1 MVAPSLLASAVATLH
16 MPQLLD
22 KSIEIL
28 GHRHL
33 RGPNMWS
40 YNPALEVLIDIGDL
54 EDYPSDKIPG
64 FYDRL
69 CNCLPSLFEHRCSYG
84 EPGGFLKRV
93 EEGTWPG
100 HILEHLTIEL
110 QNLAGISGGFG
121 RARDGGRRGV
131 YKVIVS
137 ATEEAVTLQAFK
149 HARDLLLTLIKDN
162 GDPVAQRNQI
172 IEDLRELSDDFCL
185 GPSTACIVNAAT
197 AREIP
202 YIRLSS
208 GNLVQLGYGAK
219 QRRIWTAETDQTSAI
234 AETISRDKD
243 LTKSLLRS
251 AGVPTPEGRTVTS
264 PDDAWEAA
272 QDIGLPVVVKPIDG
286 NHGRGVFINLYTQ
299 QEIEAAYAVAID
311 EGSEVLVERHIIGDE
326 HRLLVVGNKVVA
338 AAKGETVWVTG
349 DGKHTVHELIQ
360 IQINSDPRRGTAEE
374 HPLNPVRIDSAVEL
388 ELVRQK
394 LTSDSI
400 PALDQKVLIQSN
412 GNVAFD
418 VTDLVHPDVAS
429 QVALAAR
436 VVGLEIAG
444 IDLVAKD
451 ISKPLEDQN
460 AAIVEVNAG
469 PGLLMH
475 LKPASGKPQPVGEAI
490 AEHLFPLNYDFRIP
504 IVGISG
510 SKGRT
515 VAAEMVAHFARL
527 TNVHVGLSSNKE
539 LHFGSRSV
547 YRTSKSNWENG
558 RRTLQNRAIELAV
571 IENSNS
577 SLLLEGLSYDQCQV
591 GIVLNIDPQG
601 LFPEYNISDEDQLF
615 NVVRTQVDVVL
626 PTGVCVLNADDQMI
640 VKMIELSKGEVLFF
654 SEDPDSEVIAKHKHN
669 QGRFIISTP
678 TAITLYQGNTEKIV
692 IPVPTLIQNY
702 SKSEWKP
709 HLCLAAA
716 IGAAWGLEIPLNI
729 IEAGVETFVPDATNN
744 IGA

>member
-1 MVAPSLLASAVATLH
+1 

-28 GHRHL
+28 SHRHL

-40 YNPALEVLIDIGDL
+40 YNPALEVLIDIGEL

-64 FYDRL
+64 FYERL
-69 CNCLPSLFEHRCSYG
+69 STCLPSLYEHRCSYG

-100 HILEHLTIEL
+100 HILEHLTLEL
-110 QNLAGISGGFG
+110 QNLAGIPGGFG

-137 ATEEAVTLQAFK
+137 ATEEAVTLQAFTY
-149 HARDLLLTLIKDN
+149 ARDLLLTLIQDN
-162 GDPVAQRNQI
+162 GDPIAQRNFI
-172 IEDLRELSDDFCL
+172 IEELRELSDDLCL

-208 GNLVQLGYGAK
+208 GNLVQLGYGSK

-243 LTKSLLRS
+243 LTKSLLAS

-299 QEIEAAYAVAID
+299 QEIEAAYLVAIN
-311 EGSEVLVERHIIGDE
+311 EGSEVLVERHIVGDE

-349 DGKHTVHELIQ
+349 DGKHTIEDLIQ
-360 IQINSDPRRGTAEE
+360 IQINSDPRRGNSEE

-388 ELVRQK
+388 ELARQQ
-394 LTSDSI
+394 LAGDSV
-400 PALDQKVLIQSN
+400 PAVDHKVLIQSN

-444 IDLVAKD
+444 IDLVAQD
-451 ISKPLEDQN
+451 ISRPLGEQN

-475 LKPASGKPQPVGEAI
+475 LKPASGKAQPVGEAI
-490 AEHLFPLNYDFRIP
+490 TDHLFPPNVDFRIP
-504 IVGISG
+504 IIGISG

-515 VAAEMVAHFARL
+515 ITAEMVAHFARL
-527 TNVHVGLSSNKE
+527 TNVHVGLSSSKD
-539 LHFGSRSV
+539 LYFGSRLIH
-547 YRTSKSNWENG
+547 RTSKSNWENG
-558 RRTLQNRAIELAV
+558 RRTLQNRAIEFAV
-571 IENSNS
+571 IENDNA

-601 LFPEYNISDEDQLF
+601 LFPEHNISDDEQLF

-626 PTGVCVLNADDQMI
+626 PTGICVLNADDPMI
-640 VKMIELSKGEVLFF
+640 TKMAELSKGEVMYF
-654 SEDPDSEVIAKHKHN
+654 SEDPHSVVITEHQQKKGRSMIVTPKAIALM
-669 QGRFIISTP
+669 QG
-678 TAITLYQGNTEKIV
+678 AIQTKV
-692 IPVPTLIQNY
+692 IPVPPSIQNRP
-702 SKSEWKP
+702 KSEWMP
-709 HLCLAAA
+709 HLSLAAA
-716 IGAAWGLEIPLNI
+716 IGAAWALDIPLNI
-729 IEAGVETFVPDATNN
+729 IQAGVETFVPNTKNTTEV
-744 IGA
+744 

>member
-1 MVAPSLLASAVATLH
+1 

-28 GHRHL
+28 SVKHL
-33 RGPNMWS
+33 RGPNMWT
-40 YNPALEVLIDIGDL
+40 YHPVIEVWIDIGDL
-54 EDYPSDKIPG
+54 EDYPSNLIPG

-69 CNCLPSLFEHRCSYG
+69 VKALPSLVEHRCSYG
-84 EPGGFLKRV
+84 ETGGFLKRV
-93 EEGTWPG
+93 EEGTWPA
-100 HILEHLTIEL
+100 HIMEHLTLEL
-110 QNLAGISGGFG
+110 QNLAGIPGGFG
-121 RARDGGRRGV
+121 KARDGDRRSV
-131 YKVIVS
+131 YKVMVS
-137 ATEEAVTLQAFK
+137 AINEEVTLTALK
-149 HARDLLLTLIKDN
+149 YARDLYLALAQDQA
-162 GDPVAQRNQI
+162 DCVALVQDI
-172 IEDLRELSDDFCL
+172 IEKLRDLGDDLLL
-185 GPSTACIVNAAT
+185 GPSTACIVNAAEE
-197 AREIP
+197 RGIP
-202 YIRLSS
+202 SIRLSE

-272 QDIGLPVVVKPIDG
+272 QDIGLQVVVKPIDG

-311 EGSEVLVERHIIGDE
+311 EGSEVLVERHIVGDE

-349 DGKHTVHELIQ
+349 DGKHTVQELIQ

-388 ELVRQK
+388 ELARQQ
-394 LTSDSI
+394 LTGSSI
-400 PALDQKVLIQSN
+400 PAVDHKVLIQSN

-444 IDLVAKD
+444 VDLVAQD
-451 ISKPLEDQN
+451 ISRPLAEQN

-475 LKPASGKPQPVGEAI
+475 LKPASGKPQPVGKEI
-490 AEHLFPLNYDFRIP
+490 ANHLFPPGTDFRIP
-504 IVGISG
+504 LVGICGESG
-510 SKGRT
+510 KT
-515 VAAEMVAHFARL
+515 PVAEMVAHFLRL
-527 TNVHVGLSSNKE
+527 TNVYVGLSCSKG
-539 LHFGSRSV
+539 LFFGNRAIPNTNV
-547 YRTSKSNWENG
+547 SNWENA
-558 RRTLQNRAIELAV
+558 RRTLLNRAVEAAV
-571 IENSNS
+571 IENNHLSM
-577 SLLLEGLSYDQCQV
+577 LIEGLAYDRCQV
-591 GIVLNIDPQG
+591 GVVLNVNPKTNFPQ
-601 LFPEYNISDEDQLF
+601 YAIYDEDQVF
-615 NVVRTQVDVVL
+615 SIVRTQIDVVL
-626 PTGVCVLNADDQMI
+626 PTGVGVLNADDPMCVQMA
-640 VKMIELSKGEVLFF
+640 ELCDGEVIFF
-654 SEDPDSEVIAKHKHN
+654 SENSDSEVVKIHLQN
-669 QGRFIISTP
+669 GGR
-678 TAITLYQGNTEKIV
+678 AVLVGKQQITLKSGKLDQKS
-692 IPVPTLIQNY
+692 IPVPRH
-702 SKSEWKP
+702 SEANSASPWKAMN
-709 HLCLAAA
+709 LGAAIAAA
-716 IGAAWGLEIPLNI
+716 WALDIPFNV
-729 IEAGVETFVPDATNN
+729 IEAGAETFVPDATTI

>member
-1 MVAPSLLASAVATLH
+1 

-28 GHRHL
+28 SHRHL

-54 EDYPSDKIPG
+54 EDYPSDKISG
-64 FYDRL
+64 FYERL
-69 CNCLPSLFEHRCSYG
+69 CNCLPSLHEHRCSYG

-110 QNLAGISGGFG
+110 QNLAGIPGGFG
-121 RARDGGRRGV
+121 RARDGGGRGI

-137 ATEEAVTLQAFK
+137 ATEEEVTLKAFT
-149 HARDLLLTLIKDN
+149 HARDLLLTLIQDS
-162 GDPVAQRNQI
+162 GDPVAQRDLI
-172 IEDLRELSDDFCL
+172 IQDLRDLSDDLCL
-185 GPSTACIVNAAT
+185 GPSTACIVHAAS

-208 GNLVQLGYGAK
+208 GNLVQLGYGSK

-251 AGVPTPEGRTVTS
+251 AGVPTPEGRAVTS

-286 NHGRGVFINLYTQ
+286 NHGRGVFINLHTQ
-299 QEIEAAYAVAID
+299 QEIEAAYAVAIN
-311 EGSEVLVERHIIGDE
+311 EGSEVLVERHIVGDE
-326 HRLLVVGNKVVA
+326 HRLLVVGNKVIA

-349 DGKHTVHELIQ
+349 DGKHNIQELID

-388 ELVRQK
+388 ELARQQ
-394 LTSDSI
+394 LTGTSI
-400 PALDQKVLIQSN
+400 PTVDQKVLIQSN

-418 VTDLVHPDVAS
+418 VTELVHPDVAS

-444 IDLVAKD
+444 VDLVAQD
-451 ISKPLEDQN
+451 ISRPLDEQK

-490 AEHLFPLNYDFRIP
+490 ADHLFPPDYDYRIP
-504 IVGISG
+504 IIGISG
-510 SKGRT
+510 SRGRT
-515 VAAEMVAHFARL
+515 IVAEMVAHFSRL
-527 TNVHVGLSSNKE
+527 TNVHVGLSSSKD
-539 LHFGSRSV
+539 LYFGNRSIH
-547 YRTSKSNWENG
+547 RTSQSNWENG

-571 IENSNS
+571 IENDNA

-591 GIVLNIDPQG
+591 GIVLNVDQQG
-601 LFPEYNISDEDQLF
+601 LFPEHNISDEDQLF

-626 PTGVCVLNADDQMI
+626 PTGVCILNADDPMLL
-640 VKMIELSKGEVLFF
+640 KMSELSKGEVMYF
-654 SEDPDSEVIAKHKHN
+654 SEDPNSSVMAEHQKKN
-669 QGRFIISTP
+669 GRFIIAKP
-678 TAITLYQGNTEKIV
+678 DAIILKQGKTELRV
-692 IPVPTLIQNY
+692 IPVPASIQNHQ
-702 SKSEWKP
+702 KPEWIT
-709 HLCLAAA
+709 HLSLAAA
-716 IGAAWGLEIPLNI
+716 VGAAWALDIPLNV
-729 IEAGVETFVPDATNN
+729 IEAGVETFMTETTTTAGV
-744 IGA
+744 

>member
-1 MVAPSLLASAVATLH
+1 
-16 MPQLLD
+16 
-22 KSIEIL
+22 
-28 GHRHL
+28 
-33 RGPNMWS
+33 MWS

-54 EDYPSDKIPG
+54 EDYPSDLIPG

-69 CNCLPSLFEHRCSYG
+69 CKCLPSLHEHRCSYG

-137 ATEEAVTLQAFK
+137 ATEEAVTLQAFTF
-149 HARDLLLTLIKDN
+149 ARDLLLTLIQDN
-162 GDPVAQRNQI
+162 GDAIAQREQI
-172 IEDLRELSDDFCL
+172 LEDLRELSDDLCL

-202 YIRLSS
+202 HIRLSS
-208 GNLVQLGYGAK
+208 GNLVQLGYGSK

-243 LTKSLLRS
+243 LTKSLLAS

-299 QEIEAAYAVAID
+299 QEIEAAYAVAIN

-338 AAKGETVWVTG
+338 AAKGETVWITG
-349 DGKHTVHELIQ
+349 DGKHTVLELIQ
-360 IQINSDPRRGTAEE
+360 IQINSDPRRGTTEE
-374 HPLNPVRIDSAVEL
+374 CPLNPVRIDSAVEL
-388 ELVRQK
+388 ELARQK
-394 LTSDSI
+394 LTGSSI
-400 PALDQKVLIQSN
+400 PPIDQKVLIQSN

-418 VTDLVHPDVAS
+418 VTDLVHPEVAS

-444 IDLVAKD
+444 VDLVAQD
-451 ISKPLEDQN
+451 ISKPLESQN

-475 LKPASGKPQPVGEAI
+475 LKPASGKPQPVGEEI
-490 AEHLFPLNYDFRIP
+490 ANHLFPPGFDFRIP

-510 SKGRT
+510 NSGRT
-515 VAAEMVAHFARL
+515 IVAEMVAHFIRL
-527 TNVHVGLSSNKE
+527 TNMHVGLSTSKG
-539 LHFGSRSV
+539 LYFGSRTIK
-547 YRTSKSNWENG
+547 RTSPSNWENA
-558 RRTLQNRAIELAV
+558 RRTLQNRAIEVAV
-571 IENSNS
+571 IESDNA
-577 SLLLEGLSYDQCQV
+577 SLLLEGLAYDQCQV
-591 GIVLNIDPQG
+591 GIVLNIDPLK
-601 LFPEYNISDEDQLF
+601 LFPEHHISDEDQLF

-626 PTGVCVLNADDQMI
+626 PTGTCVLNADDPMI
-640 VKMIELSKGEVLFF
+640 VKMAELSKGEVMYF
-654 SEDPDSEVIAKHKHN
+654 SQDPSSSIITEHQEKNGRTIIA
-669 QGRFIISTP
+669 TP
-678 TAITLYQGNTEKIV
+678 KAITLKQGKDEKMI
-692 IPVPTLIQNY
+692 IPIPETMKQ
-702 SKSEWKP
+702 SASEWAP
-709 HLCLAAA
+709 HLSLSAA
-716 IGAAWGLEIPLNI
+716 IGAAWSLDIPFNV
-729 IEAGVETFVPDATNN
+729 IEAGAETFVSDTATAA
-744 IGA
+744 GV

>member
-1 MVAPSLLASAVATLH
+1 
-16 MPQLLD
+16 
-22 KSIEIL
+22 
-28 GHRHL
+28 
-33 RGPNMWS
+33 MWS
-40 YNPALEVLIDIGDL
+40 YNPALEVLIDIGEL

-64 FYDRL
+64 FYERL
-69 CNCLPSLFEHRCSYG
+69 TSCLPSLYEHRCSYG

-93 EEGTWPG
+93 EDGTWPG

-110 QNLAGISGGFG
+110 QNLAGIPGGFG

-137 ATEEAVTLQAFK
+137 ATEEVVTLKAFT
-149 HARDLLLTLIKDN
+149 HARDLLLTLIQDN
-162 GDPVAQRNQI
+162 GDSIAQRDLI
-172 IEDLRELSDDFCL
+172 IEDLRELSDDLCL
-185 GPSTACIVNAAT
+185 GPSTACIVHAAT

-208 GNLVQLGYGAK
+208 GNLVQLGYGSK

-251 AGVPTPEGRTVTS
+251 AGVPTPEGRTVSS

-286 NHGRGVFINLYTQ
+286 NHGRGVFINLHTQ
-299 QEIEAAYAVAID
+299 QEIEAAYAVAIN

-326 HRLLVVGNKVVA
+326 HRLLVVGDKVVA

-349 DGKHTVHELIQ
+349 DGKHSIQELIEL
-360 IQINSDPRRGTAEE
+360 QINSDPRRGTAEE

-388 ELVRQK
+388 ELARQQ
-394 LTSDSI
+394 LNGNSI
-400 PALDQKVLIQSN
+400 PVPEHKVLIQSN

-436 VVGLEIAG
+436 VIGLEIAG
-444 IDLVAKD
+444 VDLVAQD
-451 ISKPLEDQN
+451 ISRPLAEQN

-475 LKPASGKPQPVGEAI
+475 LKPASGKAQPVGEAI
-490 AEHLFPLNYDFRIP
+490 AEHLFPPSYDYRIP
-504 IVGISG
+504 IIGISG

-515 VAAEMVAHFARL
+515 IVSEMVAHFARL
-527 TNVHVGLSSNKE
+527 TNVYVGLSSSKD
-539 LHFGSRSV
+539 LYFGNRSI
-547 YRTSKSNWENG
+547 YRTSHSNWENG
-558 RRTLQNRAIELAV
+558 RRALQNRAVELAV
-571 IENSNS
+571 IENDNA

-591 GIVLNIDPQG
+591 GVVLNVDPQG
-601 LFPEYNISDEDQLF
+601 LFPEHNISDEDQLF

-626 PTGVCVLNADDQMI
+626 PTGVCILNADDPMI
-640 VKMIELSKGEVLFF
+640 VKMTELSKGEVMYF
-654 SEDPDSEVIAKHKHN
+654 SEDAHSSIITEHQQKK
-669 QGRFIISTP
+669 GRFIIATP
-678 TAITLYQGNTEKIV
+678 NEIILKHGETEKMV
-692 IPVPTLIQNY
+692 IPVPASIQNRP
-702 SKSEWKP
+702 KSEWLP
-709 HLCLAAA
+709 HLSLAAA
-716 IGAAWGLEIPLNI
+716 IGAAWALDIPLNV
-729 IEAGVETFVPDATNN
+729 IEAGVETFVPDATTV
-744 IGA
+744 IGT

>member
-1 MVAPSLLASAVATLH
+1 

-22 KSIEIL
+22 KTIEIL
-28 GHRHL
+28 SHRHL

-54 EDYPSDKIPG
+54 EDYPSDLIPG

-69 CNCLPSLFEHRCSYG
+69 CKCLPSLHEHRCSYG

-110 QNLAGISGGFG
+110 QNLAGIAGGFG

-149 HARDLLLTLIKDN
+149 FARDLLLTLIQDN
-162 GDPVAQRNQI
+162 GDAIALREQI
-172 IEDLRELSDDFCL
+172 IEELRDLSDDLCL

-197 AREIP
+197 VREIP

-208 GNLVQLGYGAK
+208 GNLVQLGYGSK

-243 LTKSLLRS
+243 LTKSLLAS
-251 AGVPTPEGRTVTS
+251 AGVPIPEGRVVTS

-299 QEIEAAYAVAID
+299 QEIEAAYAVAIN

-349 DGKHTVHELIQ
+349 DCKHTVLELIQ
-360 IQINSDPRRGTAEE
+360 IQINSDPRRGTTEE
-374 HPLNPVRIDSAVEL
+374 CPLNPVRIDSAVEL
-388 ELVRQK
+388 ELARQK
-394 LTSDSI
+394 LTGDSI
-400 PALDQKVLIQSN
+400 PAVDQKVLIQSN

-418 VTDLVHPDVAS
+418 VTDLVHPEVAH

-444 IDLVAKD
+444 IDLVAQD
-451 ISKPLEDQN
+451 ISKPLESQN

-475 LKPASGKPQPVGEAI
+475 LKPASGTPQPVGEEI
-490 AEHLFPLNYDFRIP
+490 ANHLFPPGYDFRIP

-510 SKGRT
+510 NSGRT
-515 VAAEMVAHFARL
+515 IVAEMVAHFIRL
-527 TNVHVGLSSNKE
+527 TNVHVGLSTN
-539 LHFGSRSV
+539 LGLYFGNRSIKK
-547 YRTSKSNWENG
+547 TSPSHWENA
-558 RRTLQNRAIELAV
+558 RRTLQNRAIEVAV
-571 IENSNS
+571 LENDNA
-577 SLLLEGLSYDQCQV
+577 SLLLEGLAYDQCQV
-591 GIVLNIDPQG
+591 GVVLNIDPLK
-601 LFPEYNISDEDQLF
+601 LFPEHNISEEDQLF

-626 PTGVCVLNADDQMI
+626 PTGTSVLNADDPMI
-640 VKMIELSKGEVLFF
+640 VKMAELSKGEVMYF
-654 SEDPDSEVIAKHKHN
+654 SQESNSPVVTAHQEKD
-669 QGRFIISTP
+669 GRSIIVSP
-678 TAITLYQGNTEKIV
+678 TVITLKQGKVDKLV
-692 IPVPTLIQNY
+692 IPIPPAVKESSL
-702 SKSEWKP
+702 EWAP
-709 HLCLAAA
+709 HLSLAAA
-716 IGAAWGLEIPLNI
+716 IGAAWALDIPFNV
-729 IEAGVETFVPDATNN
+729 IEAGVETFVSSSN
-744 IGA
+744 IPAGV

>member
-1 MVAPSLLASAVATLH
+1 

-22 KSIEIL
+22 KSINIL
-28 GHRHL
+28 SHRHL

-40 YNPALEVLIDIGDL
+40 YNPALEVLIDIGEL

-64 FYDRL
+64 FYERL
-69 CNCLPSLFEHRCSYG
+69 SSCLPSLHEHRCSYG

-110 QNLAGISGGFG
+110 QNLAGIPGGFG
-121 RARDGGRRGV
+121 RARDGGGRGI

-137 ATEEAVTLQAFK
+137 ATEEAVTLKAFT
-149 HARDLLLTLIKDN
+149 HARDLLLTLIQDN
-162 GDPVAQRNQI
+162 GDPIAQRDNI
-172 IEDLRELSDDFCL
+172 IEELRELSDDLCL
-185 GPSTACIVNAAT
+185 GPSTACIVHAAT

-208 GNLVQLGYGAK
+208 GNLVQLGYGSK

-286 NHGRGVFINLYTQ
+286 NHGRGVFINLHTQ
-299 QEIEAAYAVAID
+299 PEIEAAYAVAIN

-349 DGKHTVHELIQ
+349 DGKHSIQKLIE
-360 IQINSDPRRGTAEE
+360 IQLNSDPRRGNSEE

-388 ELVRQK
+388 ELARQQ
-394 LTSDSI
+394 LTGDSI
-400 PALDQKVLIQSN
+400 PVVDHKVLIQSN

-418 VTDLVHPDVAS
+418 VTESVHPDVAS

-444 IDLVAKD
+444 VDLVAQD
-451 ISKPLEDQN
+451 ISRPLADQN

-490 AEHLFPLNYDFRIP
+490 AEHLFPPGYDFRIP
-504 IVGISG
+504 IIGISG
-510 SKGRT
+510 NQGRT
-515 VAAEMVAHFARL
+515 IVAEMVAHFARL
-527 TNVHVGLSSNKE
+527 TNVHVGLSTNKD
-539 LHFGSRSV
+539 LYFGNRSIH
-547 YRTSKSNWENG
+547 RNSASNWENG

-571 IENSNS
+571 IENDNA

-601 LFPEYNISDEDQLF
+601 FFPEHNISDEDQLF

-626 PTGVCVLNADDQMI
+626 PTGVCVLNADDPMI
-640 VKMIELSKGEVLFF
+640 VKMAELSKGEVMYF
-654 SEDPDSEVIAKHKHN
+654 SEDSDSSVIAEHQQKK
-669 QGRFIISTP
+669 GRFIIAHHD
-678 TAITLYQGNTEKIV
+678 AITLVQGDTEKKV
-692 IPVPTLIQNY
+692 IPVPTSIQNRP
-702 SKSEWKP
+702 KSEWVP
-709 HLCLAAA
+709 HLSLAAA
-716 IGAAWGLEIPLNI
+716 IGAAWALDIPLHV
-729 IEAGVETFVPDATNN
+729 IEAGVETFVPNASNTT
-744 IGA
+744 GT

>member
-1 MVAPSLLASAVATLH
+1 

-22 KSIEIL
+22 KTIEIL
-28 GHRHL
+28 SHRHL

-54 EDYPSDKIPG
+54 EDYPSDLVPG

-69 CNCLPSLFEHRCSYG
+69 NKCLPSLHEHRCSYG

-110 QNLAGISGGFG
+110 QNLAGIAGGFG

-137 ATEEAVTLQAFK
+137 ATEEAVTLRAFT

-162 GDPVAQRNQI
+162 GDAIAQRDQI
-172 IEDLRELSDDFCL
+172 IEDLRELSDDLCL

-197 AREIP
+197 VREIP

-208 GNLVQLGYGAK
+208 GNLVQLGYGSK

-243 LTKSLLRS
+243 LTKSLLAS

-299 QEIEAAYAVAID
+299 QEIEAAYAVAIN

-338 AAKGETVWVTG
+338 AAKGETVWITG
-349 DGKHTVHELIQ
+349 DGKHTVLELIQ
-360 IQINSDPRRGTAEE
+360 IQINSDPRRGTTEE
-374 HPLNPVRIDSAVEL
+374 CPLNPVRIDSAVEL
-388 ELVRQK
+388 ELARQK
-394 LTSDSI
+394 LAGDSI
-400 PALDQKVLIQSN
+400 PGIDQKVLIQSN

-418 VTDLVHPDVAS
+418 VTDLVHPEVAH

-436 VVGLEIAG
+436 IVGLEIAG
-444 IDLVAKD
+444 VDLVAQD
-451 ISKPLEDQN
+451 ISKPLEAQN

-475 LKPASGKPQPVGEAI
+475 LKPASGKPQPVGEEI
-490 AEHLFPLNYDFRIP
+490 ANHLFPPGYDFRIP
-504 IVGISG
+504 IIGISG
-510 SKGRT
+510 NSGRT
-515 VAAEMVAHFARL
+515 IVAEMVAHFIRL
-527 TNVHVGLSSNKE
+527 TNVHVGLS
-539 LHFGSRSV
+539 
-547 YRTSKSNWENG
+547 TSKGLYFGNRNIKRNSTSHWDNA
-558 RRTLQNRAIELAV
+558 RRTLQNRAVETAV
-571 IENSNS
+571 IESDNA
-577 SLLLEGLSYDQCQV
+577 SLLLEGLAYDQCQV
-591 GIVLNIDPQG
+591 GVVLNIDPLQ
-601 LFPEYNISDEDQLF
+601 LFPEHNIADEDQLF

-626 PTGVCVLNADDQMI
+626 PTGVNVLNADDPMI
-640 VKMIELSKGEVLFF
+640 VKMAELSKGEVMYF
-654 SEDPDSEVIAKHKHN
+654 SQDPNSSVIAEHQEKD
-669 QGRFIISTP
+669 GRSIIVSP
-678 TAITLYQGNTEKIV
+678 SVITLKQGKQDKLV
-692 IPVPTLIQNY
+692 IPIPPAVKASTLD
-702 SKSEWKP
+702 WAP
-709 HLCLAAA
+709 HLSLAAA
-716 IGAAWGLEIPLNI
+716 IGAAWALDIPFNV
-729 IEAGVETFVPDATNN
+729 IEAGVETFVSDTTIPA
-744 IGA
+744 GA

>member
-1 MVAPSLLASAVATLH
+1 

-22 KSIEIL
+22 KNIEIL
-28 GHRHL
+28 SHRHL

-54 EDYPSDKIPG
+54 EDYPSDLIPG

-69 CNCLPSLFEHRCSYG
+69 CKCLPSLHEHRCSYG

-110 QNLAGISGGFG
+110 QNLAGIAGGFG

-137 ATEEAVTLQAFK
+137 ATEEAVTLKAFT
-149 HARDLLLTLIKDN
+149 HARDLLLALIKDN
-162 GDPVAQRNQI
+162 GNAIEQRIQI
-172 IEDLRELSDDFCL
+172 IEDLRELSDDLCL
-185 GPSTACIVNAAT
+185 GPSTACIVKAAT

-208 GNLVQLGYGAK
+208 GNLVQLGYGSK

-243 LTKSLLRS
+243 LTKSLLSS

-299 QEIEAAYAVAID
+299 QEIEAAYAVAIN

-349 DGKHTVHELIQ
+349 DGKHSVQDLIQ
-360 IQINSDPRRGTAEE
+360 IQINSDPRRGNSEE
-374 HPLNPVRIDSAVEL
+374 NPLNLVRIDSAVEL
-388 ELVRQK
+388 ELARQK
-394 LTSDSI
+394 LTGSSI
-400 PALDQKVLIQSN
+400 PTPDQKVLIQSN

-418 VTDLVHPDVAS
+418 VTELVHPDVAM

-444 IDLVAKD
+444 IDLVAQD
-451 ISKPLEDQN
+451 ISKPLEGQN

-475 LKPASGKPQPVGEAI
+475 LKPASGKAQPVGEEI
-490 AEHLFPLNYDFRIP
+490 ANHLFPPGYDFRIP
-504 IVGISG
+504 IIGISG
-510 SKGRT
+510 NAGRT
-515 VAAEMVAHFARL
+515 IVAEMVAHFIRL
-527 TNVHVGLSSNKE
+527 TNMHVGLSTSNG
-539 LHFGSRSV
+539 LYFGNRTIK
-547 YRTSKSNWENG
+547 RTSSSIWENA
-558 RRTLQNRAIELAV
+558 RRILQNRAIEVAV
-571 IENSNS
+571 IESDNA
-577 SLLLEGLSYDQCQV
+577 SLLLEGLAYDQCQI
-591 GIVLNIDPQG
+591 GIVLNIDPVQ
-601 LFPEYNISDEDQLF
+601 LFPQHNISDEDQLF
-615 NVVRTQVDVVL
+615 NVIRTQVDVVL
-626 PTGVCVLNADDQMI
+626 PTGTCVLNADDPMI
-640 VKMIELSKGEVLFF
+640 VKMAELSKGEVMYF
-654 SEDPDSEVIAKHKHN
+654 SQDSSSSVIAEHQEKN
-669 QGRFIISTP
+669 GRTIIVSP
-678 TAITLYQGNTEKIV
+678 NLITLKQGKEEKRV
-692 IPVPTLIQNY
+692 IPIPATVKHT
-702 SKSEWKP
+702 SSEWAP
-709 HLCLAAA
+709 HLCLSAA
-716 IGAAWGLEIPLNI
+716 IGAAWALDIPFNV
-729 IEAGVETFVPDATNN
+729 IEAGVETFVSDAS
-744 IGA
+744 IPAGV

>member
-1 MVAPSLLASAVATLH
+1 
-16 MPQLLD
+16 
-22 KSIEIL
+22 
-28 GHRHL
+28 
-33 RGPNMWS
+33 MWS

-54 EDYPSDKIPG
+54 EDYPSDLIPG

-69 CNCLPSLFEHRCSYG
+69 CKCLPSLHEHRCSYG

-110 QNLAGISGGFG
+110 QNLAGIAGGFG

-149 HARDLLLTLIKDN
+149 FARDLLLTLIQDN
-162 GDPVAQRNQI
+162 GDAIALREQI
-172 IEDLRELSDDFCL
+172 IEELRDLSDDLCL

-197 AREIP
+197 VREIP

-208 GNLVQLGYGAK
+208 GNLVQLGYGSK

-243 LTKSLLRS
+243 LTKSLLAS
-251 AGVPTPEGRTVTS
+251 AGVPIPEGRVVTS

-299 QEIEAAYAVAID
+299 QEIEAAYAVAIN

-338 AAKGETVWVTG
+338 AAKGETVWITG
-349 DGKHTVHELIQ
+349 DGKHTVLELIQ
-360 IQINSDPRRGTAEE
+360 IQINSDPRRGTTEE
-374 HPLNPVRIDSAVEL
+374 CPLNPVRIDSAVEL
-388 ELVRQK
+388 ELARQK
-394 LTSDSI
+394 LTGDSI
-400 PALDQKVLIQSN
+400 PAVDQKVLIQSN

-418 VTDLVHPDVAS
+418 VTDLVHPEVAH

-444 IDLVAKD
+444 IDLVAQD
-451 ISKPLEDQN
+451 ISKPLESQN

-475 LKPASGKPQPVGEAI
+475 LKPASGTPQPVGEEI
-490 AEHLFPLNYDFRIP
+490 ANHLFPPGYDFRIP

-510 SKGRT
+510 NSGRT
-515 VAAEMVAHFARL
+515 IVAEMVAHFIRL
-527 TNVHVGLSSNKE
+527 TNVHVGLSTN
-539 LHFGSRSV
+539 LGLYFGNRSIKK
-547 YRTSKSNWENG
+547 TSPSHWENA
-558 RRTLQNRAIELAV
+558 RRTLQNRAIEVAV
-571 IENSNS
+571 LENDNA
-577 SLLLEGLSYDQCQV
+577 SLLLEGLAYDQCQIGV
-591 GIVLNIDPQG
+591 VLNIDPLK
-601 LFPEYNISDEDQLF
+601 LFPEHNISEEDQLF

-626 PTGVCVLNADDQMI
+626 PTGTSVLNADDPMI
-640 VKMIELSKGEVLFF
+640 VKMAELSKGEVMYF
-654 SEDPDSEVIAKHKHN
+654 SQESNSPVVTAHQEKD
-669 QGRFIISTP
+669 GRSIIVSP
-678 TAITLYQGNTEKIV
+678 SVITLKQGKVDKLV
-692 IPVPTLIQNY
+692 IPIPPAVKESSL
-702 SKSEWKP
+702 EWSP
-709 HLCLAAA
+709 HLSLAAS
-716 IGAAWGLEIPLNI
+716 IGAAWALDIPFNV
-729 IEAGVETFVPDATNN
+729 IEAGVETFVSSSN
-744 IGA
+744 IPAGV

>member
-1 MVAPSLLASAVATLH
+1 

-22 KSIEIL
+22 KTIEIL
-28 GHRHL
+28 SHRHL

-54 EDYPSDKIPG
+54 EDYPSDLIPG

-69 CNCLPSLFEHRCSYG
+69 SKCLPSLHEHRCSYG

-110 QNLAGISGGFG
+110 QNLAGIAGGFG

-149 HARDLLLTLIKDN
+149 FARDLLLTLIKDN
-162 GDPVAQRNQI
+162 GDAIAQREQI
-172 IEDLRELSDDFCL
+172 IEDLRDLSDDLCL

-208 GNLVQLGYGAK
+208 GNLVQLGYGSK

-243 LTKSLLRS
+243 LTKSLLAS

-299 QEIEAAYAVAID
+299 QEIEAAYAVAIN

-349 DGKHTVHELIQ
+349 DGKHTVLELIQ
-360 IQINSDPRRGTAEE
+360 IQINSDPRRGTTEE
-374 HPLNPVRIDSAVEL
+374 CPLNPVRIDSAVEL
-388 ELVRQK
+388 ELARQK
-394 LTSDSI
+394 LTGDSI
-400 PALDQKVLIQSN
+400 PSVDQKVLIQSN

-418 VTDLVHPDVAS
+418 VTDLVHPEVAH

-444 IDLVAKD
+444 VDLVAQD
-451 ISKPLEDQN
+451 ISKPLESQN

-475 LKPASGKPQPVGEAI
+475 LKPASGKPQPVGEEI
-490 AEHLFPLNYDFRIP
+490 ANHLFPPGYDFRIP

-510 SKGRT
+510 NSGRT
-515 VAAEMVAHFARL
+515 IVAEMVAHFVRL
-527 TNVHVGLSSNKE
+527 TNAHVGLSTSNG
-539 LHFGSRSV
+539 LYFGSRTIKQ
-547 YRTSKSNWENG
+547 TSSSHWDNA
-558 RRTLQNRAIELAV
+558 RRTLQNRAIEVAV
-571 IENSNS
+571 IENDNA
-577 SLLLEGLSYDQCQV
+577 SLLLEGLAYDQCQV
-591 GIVLNIDPQG
+591 GIVLNIDPLK
-601 LFPEYNISDEDQLF
+601 LFPEHHISDDDQLF

-626 PTGVCVLNADDQMI
+626 PTGTSVLNADDSMI
-640 VKMIELSKGEVLFF
+640 VKMAELSKGEVMYF
-654 SEDPDSEVIAKHKHN
+654 SQDPASPVIASHQEKD
-669 QGRFIISTP
+669 GRSIIVGSSF
-678 TAITLYQGNTEKIV
+678 ITLKQGKLDKLT
-692 IPVPTLIQNY
+692 IPIPPTVRDSSPDWAPNF
-702 SKSEWKP
+702 S
-709 HLCLAAA
+709 LAAA
-716 IGAAWGLEIPLNI
+716 IGAAWALDIPFNV
-729 IEAGVETFVPDATNN
+729 IEAGVETFVSSSN
-744 IGA
+744 IPVGA